1 MKKIRILLV
10 FVLPALSLFGALA
23 FAQGLDFSGHT
34 GQPAGIDI
42 SGAWYPLAF
51 QDSGLITASGAL
63 AEYGGIPLNEAGRLY
78 ALAWNPSRI
87 QGRQHQCMGYVP
99 PYTYN
104 QPGNLRFWEERDPD
118 TQRLVAIKQY
128 WQIAEGT
135 RTIWMDDRPHPPA
148 YAQHTWAGFS
158 TGKYEGNELT
168 VYTTHLKR
176 GWIRANG
183 IPQSDEA
190 TLVEH
195 FVRHG
200 DRITYFSI
208 VNDPVYLDEP
218 FSRTYTLGRFVKEPD
233 AWQYACDDGEQ
244 ILGRSED
251 QVESYFWGRHP
262 FVREFADKNRIP
274 LLGTLGGPVTMYEDL
289 LDRLTDPKAADAGAT
304 AELTPSA
311 GPPRTSRASDP
322 TPHDGEIHVLP
333 VQGNV
338 FMLAGDGGNIA
349 VQAGDQGAM
358 VVNSGSG
365 AIPEKIIAAVK
376 KLSDKPIEFIVNTGF
391 QSDFTGGN
399 VKLRAAGY
407 DPSVQGSFF
416 SGQFVDAGKGATIIG
431 HQNVQNHM
439 MALKTASEGWPSDT
453 FVQERRRKFQNGE
466 AVEIFHMPNAVTDAD
481 SIVHFRRSDVFVTG
495 DIFNLVTYPHID
507 VKNGGSIQGELDALN
522 FILDRTV
529 YKHDEEDGT
538 MIVPGHGRLCDEWE
552 LAEYRDMLVIVR
564 DRVQDLI
571 RKGATLEQAE
581 AAHITAD
588 YDTRFG
594 ATSGPWTT
602 AMFVDAVY
610 SSLKKPPARSGAK

>member
-1 MKKIRILLV
+1 MNRKTLLAAAASP
-10 FVLPALSLFGALA
+10 LLFITALA

-34 GQPAGIDI
+34 GLPAGVDI
-42 SGAWYPLAF
+42 SGSWYPQPF
-51 QDSGLITASGAL
+51 QDSGLITAAGAL

-104 QPGNLRFWEERDPD
+104 QPGNLRFWEERDPY
-118 TQRLVAIKQY
+118 TQRLTAIKQY
-128 WQIAEGT
+128 WQISEGT

-158 TGKYEGNELT
+158 TGKYEGNQLT

-183 IPQSDEA
+183 VPQSDEA

-195 FVRHG
+195 FIRHG
-200 DRITYFSI
+200 DRITYLSV
-208 VNDPVYLDEP
+208 VNDPVYLAEP
-218 FSRTYTLGRFVKEPD
+218 FSRTYTLGRSIKEPD

-244 ILGRSED
+244 ILGRAED

-262 FVREFADKNRIP
+262 FVREFADKNKIP
-274 LLGTLGGPVTMYEDL
+274 FLGTLGGPITMYADL
-289 LDRLTDPKAADAGAT
+289 LDRVDDPKAADAAAV
-304 AELTPSA
+304 AELKPSA
-311 GPPRTSRASDP
+311 GPLQAGRAPDP

-333 VQGNV
+333 VQGSI

-349 VQAGDQGAM
+349 VQVGDQGPM
-358 VVNSGSG
+358 VVNSGAG
-365 AIPEKIIAAVK
+365 AITDKVVAAIK
-376 KLSDKPIEFIVNTGF
+376 KLSNKPIEFIVNTGF
-391 QSDFTGGN
+391 QPDFTGGN
-399 VKLRAAGY
+399 VKLRAAGL

-431 HQNVQNHM
+431 HQNVENHL
-439 MALKTASEGWPSDT
+439 MALKAPSDGWPSDT
-453 FVQERRRKFQNGE
+453 FVQARRRKFQNGE

-481 SIVHFRRSDVFVTG
+481 SIVHFRRSDVIVTG
-495 DIFNLVTYPHID
+495 DIFNLVTWPHID
-507 VKNGGSIQGELDALN
+507 VRNGGSIQGEIDGLN

-552 LAEYRDMLVIVR
+552 VAEYRDMLVIVR

-571 RKGATLEQAE
+571 RSGASLNQVQA
-581 AAHITAD
+581 ARVTAD

-594 ATSGPWTT
+594 ALTGSWTT
-602 AMFVDAVY
+602 PMFVEAVY
-610 SSLKKPPARSGAK
+610 TSLKNPPKQTGRE